1 MGKDKGIMPAAHG
14 AAASPGAGY
23 RAGEAGQSGGRLAL
37 WAPNA
42 SCPPQLLQRAK
53 KTEAKLGSSC
63 SSIKQFRVGFPP
75 SFGGGGAAG
84 PPWDPCV
91 SQSTPSPHT
100 QLFTKSG
107 RFPGEH
113 SVRFRVGQPH
123 PSPQEQAP
131 TKTQQLP
138 VWGAASHGRGCRFK

>member
-1 MGKDKGIMPAAHG
+1 MGKDKGIMPASHG

-75 SFGGGGAAG
+75 SFGGGGQLALPG
-84 PPWDPCV
+84 
-91 SQSTPSPHT
+91 TPVCLRAPLPHT
-100 QLFTKSG
+100 PLFTKSG
-107 RFPGEH
+107 RFPEEH

>member
-100 QLFTKSG
+100 ALYQERPLPRGTLCSLSG
-107 RFPGEH
+107 
-113 SVRFRVGQPH
+113 
-123 PSPQEQAP
+123 
-131 TKTQQLP
+131 
-138 VWGAASHGRGCRFK
+138 GAASPLSPGTSPHQNAAAPHVGGSVSWAGL